1 MLFYKYGCEI
11 KKGSKDMASPASTIT
26 PGNPNQMAAL
36 TTYKILFIISIC
48 HLLNDTIQAVVPA
61 MFPILEKEMGLS
73 FTQLGVIAAVLNIV
87 SSLFQPV
94 IGWFSDKKPMPY
106 ALPIGLACS
115 LIGMLLLAL
124 IPNYSWIIISVA
136 LVGIGSAVFHPE
148 GSRVA
153 HLAAGSKKGLAQS
166 IYQVGGNS
174 GQALAPLITALI
186 LVPFGQFGAIW
197 FTIAAAIAVVLLAY
211 IAKWYTNEL
220 QVRVLTKKKVVS
232 KSVKLTKTIWIALIL
247 TMFIL
252 LARSLYIVCM
262 TNYYSFY
269 LIENYHF
276 TIKSSQAY
284 LFAFLISG
292 AVGTFF
298 GGPLGDRFGKKNVI
312 LYSLLGSAP
321 LTLVLPFVG
330 SIVSFVL
337 LLLIGFIMMTSFS
350 VSVVYAQELVPSK
363 IGTMSGLTVGF
374 IFGLGAIGSILF
386 GNLADA
392 IGISKTITIVGF
404 LPILGVF
411 GFFLPSDDTLKKVY
425 QVE

>member
-1 MLFYKYGCEI
+1 MP
-11 KKGSKDMASPASTIT
+11 SPVSTIT
-26 PGNPNQMAAL
+26 SEQNHITL

-48 HLLNDTIQAVVPA
+48 HLLNDTLQAVVPA
-61 MFPILEKEMGLS
+61 MFPILEKEMGLT

-115 LIGMLLLAL
+115 LLGMLLLAL
-124 IPNYSWIIISVA
+124 IPQYSWIIFSVA
-136 LVGIGSAVFHPE
+136 LIGIGSAVFHPE

-197 FTIAAAIAVVLLAY
+197 FTFAAAIAVVLLVY
-211 IAKWYTNEL
+211 IAKWYQNEL
-220 QVRVLTKKKVVS
+220 HVQVITKNKATLRPARLS
-232 KSVKLTKTIWIALIL
+232 KTVWIALIL

-269 LIENYHF
+269 LIKNYHF
-276 TIKSSQAY
+276 TITSSQAY

-321 LTLVLPFVG
+321 LTILLPYVG
-330 SIVSFVL
+330 VTWSFIL

-374 IFGLGAIGSILF
+374 IFGLGAIGSVLF
-386 GNLADA
+386 GNLADS
-392 IGISKTITIVGF
+392 IGITKTIYIVGF
-404 LPILGVF
+404 LPILGVL
-411 GFFLPSDDTLKKVY
+411 GFFLPTEKELAKIHKS
-425 QVE
+425 

>member
-1 MLFYKYGCEI
+1 MQ
-11 KKGSKDMASPASTIT
+11 SSVSTIT
-26 PGNPNQMAAL
+26 SEQNHTL

-48 HLLNDTIQAVVPA
+48 HLLNDTLQAVVPA
-61 MFPILEKEMGLS
+61 MFPILEKEMGLT

-115 LIGMLLLAL
+115 LLGMLLLAL
-124 IPNYSWIIISVA
+124 IPQYSWIIFSVA
-136 LVGIGSAVFHPE
+136 LIGIGSAVFHPE

-197 FTIAAAIAVVLLAY
+197 FTFAAAIAVVLLVY
-211 IAKWYTNEL
+211 IAKWYQSEL
-220 QVRVLTKKKVVS
+220 HVRVISKNKETLRPARLSKKV
-232 KSVKLTKTIWIALIL
+232 WIALIL

-269 LIENYHF
+269 LIKSYHF
-276 TIKSSQAY
+276 TITSSQAY

-321 LTLVLPFVG
+321 LTILLPYVG
-330 SIVSFVL
+330 VTWSFIL

-374 IFGLGAIGSILF
+374 IFGLGAIGSVLF
-386 GNLADA
+386 GNLADS
-392 IGISKTITIVGF
+392 IGITKTIYIVGF
-404 LPILGVF
+404 LPVLGVL
-411 GFFLPSDDTLKKVY
+411 GFFLPTEKELAKIHES
-425 QVE
+425 

>member
-1 MLFYKYGCEI
+1 V
-11 KKGSKDMASPASTIT
+11 SSPVTTIT
-26 PGNPNQMAAL
+26 TEKEKNLSL

-48 HLLNDTIQAVVPA
+48 HLLNDTLQAVVPA
-61 MFPILEKEMGLS
+61 MFPILEKDMGLT

-106 ALPIGLACS
+106 ALPIGLVCS
-115 LIGMLLLAL
+115 LVGMLLLAL
-124 IPNYSWIIISVA
+124 IPQYNWIIFSVA

-197 FTIAAAIAVVLLAY
+197 FTFAAAIAVVLLAY
-211 IAKWYTNEL
+211 IAKWYRNEL
-220 QVRVLTKKKVVS
+220 NLNVITKKKVSSGSTKLS
-232 KSVKLTKTIWIALIL
+232 KMVWVALTL

-269 LIENYHF
+269 IIQTYHL
-276 TIKSSQAY
+276 TITTSQAY

-292 AVGTFF
+292 AIGTFF

-312 LYSLLGSAP
+312 LYSVLGSAP
-321 LTLVLPFVG
+321 LTILLPYAGPVL
-330 SIVSFVL
+330 SFIL

-392 IGISKTITIVGF
+392 IGIAKTISLVGF
-404 LPILGVF
+404 LPVLGVL
-411 GFFLPSDDTLKKVY
+411 GFFLPSEEDLRRLHQT
-425 QVE
+425 E

>member
-1 MLFYKYGCEI
+1 M
-11 KKGSKDMASPASTIT
+11 SSPVSVISSDQNNITI
-26 PGNPNQMAAL
+26 A
-36 TTYKILFIISIC
+36 TYKILFIISIC
-48 HLLNDTIQAVVPA
+48 HLLNDTLQAVVPA
-61 MFPILEKEMGLS
+61 MFPILEKEMGLT
-73 FTQLGVIAAVLNIV
+73 FTQLGVVAAVLNIV

-115 LIGMLLLAL
+115 LLGMLMLAL
-124 IPNYSWIIISVA
+124 IPQYSWIIFSVS

-153 HLAAGSKKGLAQS
+153 YLAAGSKKGLAQS

-174 GQALAPLITALI
+174 GQALAPLITALV

-197 FTIAAAIAVVLLAY
+197 FTFAAAIAVVLLLY
-211 IAKWYTNEL
+211 IAKWYQSEL
-220 QVRVLTKKKVVS
+220 QVRVNTKKKTIAQPTRLS
-232 KSVKLTKTIWIALIL
+232 KLVWTALIL

-269 LIENYHF
+269 LIKSYHF
-276 TIKSSQAY
+276 TITTSQAY

-292 AVGTFF
+292 AIGTFF

-321 LTLVLPFVG
+321 LTILLPYVGHVG
-330 SIVSFVL
+330 SFIL
-337 LLLIGFIMMTSFS
+337 LLLIGFIMMSSFS
-350 VSVVYAQELVPSK
+350 VSVVYSQELVPSK

-374 IFGLGAIGSILF
+374 IFGLGAIGSVLF
-386 GNLADA
+386 GNLADL
-392 IGISKTITIVGF
+392 IGIAKTMYMVGF
-404 LPILGVF
+404 LPILGIL
-411 GFFLPSDDTLKKVY
+411 GFFLPSEKELAKLHRG
-425 QVE
+425 

>member
-1 MLFYKYGCEI
+1 M
-11 KKGSKDMASPASTIT
+11 SSPISVTT
-26 PGNPNQMAAL
+26 PEHNKIAL

-48 HLLNDTIQAVVPA
+48 HLLNDTLQAVVPA
-61 MFPILEKEMGLS
+61 MFPILEKEMGLT

-94 IGWFSDKKPMPY
+94 IGWFSDKKPRPY
-106 ALPIGLACS
+106 ALPLGLACS
-115 LIGMLLLAL
+115 LLGMLMLAL
-124 IPNYSWIIISVA
+124 IPRYSWIIFSVA
-136 LVGIGSAVFHPE
+136 LVGMGSAVFHPE

-197 FTIAAAIAVVLLAY
+197 FTFAAALAVLLLTY
-211 IAKWYTNEL
+211 IAKWYRNEL
-220 QVRVLTKKKVVS
+220 HVRVMTKKKAAIGSANLS
-232 KSVKLTKTIWIALIL
+232 KTVWIALIL

-269 LIENYHF
+269 IIKTYHF
-276 TIKSSQAY
+276 SITTSQAY

-321 LTLVLPFVG
+321 FTILLPYVG
-330 SIVSFVL
+330 PISCFVL
-337 LLLIGFIMMTSFS
+337 ILLIGFIMMTSFS
-350 VSVVYAQELVPSK
+350 VSVVYAQDLVPSK

-374 IFGLGAIGSILF
+374 IFGLGAIGSVLF
-386 GNLADA
+386 GNLADL
-392 IGISKTITIVGF
+392 IGITKTISIVGF
-404 LPILGVF
+404 LPILGVL
-411 GFFLPSDDTLKKVY
+411 GFFLPSEKKLA
-425 QVE
+425 EIHK

>member
-1 MLFYKYGCEI
+1 MPSSI
-11 KKGSKDMASPASTIT
+11 STIT
-26 PGNPNQMAAL
+26 SKQNHLTL

-48 HLLNDTIQAVVPA
+48 HLLNDTLQAVVPA
-61 MFPILEKEMGLS
+61 MFPILEKEMGLT
-73 FTQLGVIAAVLNIV
+73 FTQLGVIAAVLNLV
-87 SSLFQPV
+87 SSLFQPLV
-94 IGWFSDKKPMPY
+94 GWFSDKKPMPY

-115 LIGMLLLAL
+115 LIGMLMLAL
-124 IPNYSWIIISVA
+124 IPKYHWIIISVA
-136 LVGIGSAVFHPE
+136 LVGVGSAVFHPE

-197 FTIAAAIAVVLLAY
+197 FTFAAAIAVLLLVY
-211 IAKWYTNEL
+211 IAKWYQNEL
-220 QVRVLTKKKVVS
+220 QMRVIS
-232 KSVKLTKTIWIALIL
+232 KNKIAGKQTHLSNTVWAALLLI
-247 TMFIL
+247 MVIL

-269 LIENYHF
+269 LINTYHF
-276 TIKSSQAY
+276 TITSSQAY

-292 AVGTFF
+292 AVGTLF
-298 GGPLGDRFGKKNVI
+298 GGSLGDRFGKKNVI

-321 LTLVLPFVG
+321 LTILLPYVG
-330 SIVSFVL
+330 VTWSFIL

-374 IFGLGAIGSILF
+374 IFGLGAIGSVLF
-386 GNLADA
+386 GNLADT
-392 IGISKTITIVGF
+392 IGITKTIYIVGF
-404 LPILGVF
+404 LPILGAL
-411 GFFLPSDDTLKKVY
+411 GFLLPSEKELAIIHKK
-425 QVE
+425 